1 MAQLEKRL
9 PDILALHPDFEWPD
23 RVVCGAIAPGLRTL
37 ISQAK
42 QREIA
47 SPFSVY
53 IHGDFNLDNILFDTN
68 ENRINFIDLHR
79 SRYMD
84 YVQDISVMMVSC
96 YRLQIL
102 EGPERARILRLAID
116 MANFAKRFAR
126 REKDTTFEFRL
137 ALGLAR
143 SLITSTRFIL
153 DPTLSRRMLLRARF
167 ILERIQYVPAGQEA
181 RFRLPLKDLLNE

>member
-1 MAQLEKRL
+1 
-9 PDILALHPDFEWPD
+9 
-23 RVVCGAIAPGLRTL
+23 L
-37 ISQAK
+37 IIFYLIQTK
-42 QREIA
+42 T
-47 SPFSVY
+47 
-53 IHGDFNLDNILFDTN
+53 G
-68 ENRINFIDLHR
+68 INFIDVHR

-116 MANFAKRFAR
+116 MATFAKRFAR